1 LDARLRE
8 EMKIELNRLQIGMNQ
23 TFIYISHNEEEVLS
37 ISDRVG
43 IMIDG
48 KICQIDDPLI
58 IYD

>member
-8 EMKIELNRLQIGMNQ
+8 EMKIELNRLQIEMNQ
-23 TFIYISHNEEEVLS
+23 TFIYISHNEEEVLP